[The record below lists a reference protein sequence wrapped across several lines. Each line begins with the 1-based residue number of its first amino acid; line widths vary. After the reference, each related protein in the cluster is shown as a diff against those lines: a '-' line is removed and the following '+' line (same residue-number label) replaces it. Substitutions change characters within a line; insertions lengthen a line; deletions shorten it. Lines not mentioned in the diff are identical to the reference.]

1 MIKLVI
7 TKSTDR
13 FVEIVPKFRISGY
26 HYLKEVPE
34 IIIIEDTY
42 ESYNKLSLE
51 QQVDFINDLK
61 EFYDRQNVVMYTLD
75 GLNDTSDNEEVE
87 GTSPQNNDQN
97 DTKDE
102 DEGKDDKGED
112 TKDSSSTESTKEE
125 KEEEKEE
132 SSSKPKVSK
141 RSKSSK

>member
-1 MIKLVI
+1 MIKLAI

-42 ESYNKLSLE
+42 ESYNKLSPE

-61 EFYDRQNVVMYTLD
+61 EFYDRQKVVTYTLD
-75 GLNDTSDNEEVE
+75 GLNDTSDNKEAESN
-87 GTSPQNNDQN
+87 SPQNNDQG
-97 DTKDE
+97 DTKVESE
-102 DEGKDDKGED
+102 DKDDKVED
-112 TKDSSSTESTKEE
+112 TKYSSSTESDKEEE
-125 KEEEKEE
+125 KEEEEE

>member
-1 MIKLVI
+1 MIKLAI

-26 HYLKEVPE
+26 YYLKEVPE

-42 ESYNKLSLE
+42 ESYNKLSPE

-61 EFYDRQNVVMYTLD
+61 EFYDRQNVVTYTLD
-75 GLNDTSDNEEVE
+75 GLNDTSDNKEAESN
-87 GTSPQNNDQN
+87 SPQNNDQG
-97 DTKDE
+97 DTKVESE
-102 DEGKDDKGED
+102 DKDDKVED
-112 TKDSSSTESTKEE
+112 TKYSSSTESDKEE
-125 KEEEKEE
+125 KEEEE

>member
-42 ESYNKLSLE
+42 ESYNKLSPE

-61 EFYDRQNVVMYTLD
+61 EFYDRQKVVMYTLD
-75 GLNDTSDNEEVE
+75 GLNDTSDNKEVE

-102 DEGKDDKGED
+102 DED

-125 KEEEKEE
+125 KEEG
-132 SSSKPKVSK
+132 SSSNPKVSK
-141 RSKSSK
+141 KSKSSK